1 MRKMKKFHEAVV
13 SFYLNWSIGL
23 SSLALVLI
31 LSHEFTPI
39 ANFDWVSWLLS
50 IGTGFTALT
59 SQTARFIALKL
70 QKASKLQKLQP
81 LTTVQQFSFD
91 VFLFHV
97 PYTLVQYCG
106 LAWLFSLYIFQGLK
120 FLFWDLPREKKRDA
134 AKKKEVEKLDEAY
147 N

>member
-1 MRKMKKFHEAVV
+1 M
-13 SFYLNWSIGL
+13 
-23 SSLALVLI
+23 
-31 LSHEFTPI
+31 
-39 ANFDWVSWLLS
+39 
-50 IGTGFTALT
+50 
-59 SQTARFIALKL
+59 
-70 QKASKLQKLQP
+70 QP
-81 LTTVQQFSFD
+81 LTTVQQFSLD

-147 N
+147 NQFLKEEGGDELLMNIAEGNEKDSRTNNMV